1 MLQDNLDVMLAIS
14 LHSAD
19 EKTREEI
26 MPITQR
32 YSLEELMD
40 ILDEY
45 VIKTKNRVFYEYI
58 LIKNL
63 TDTPYQAKK
72 LVELLKNRLAHV
84 NLIPYNENP
93 VVDYKTP
100 SLSRIL
106 TFKKILED

>member
-1 MLQDNLDVMLAIS
+1 MIKDNLNVRLAVS

-19 EKTREEI
+19 EKTRKEI

-32 YSLEELMD
+32 YSLNELMNV
-40 ILDEY
+40 LDEY
-45 VIKTKNRVFYEYI
+45 VMKTKNRVFYEYI
-58 LIKNL
+58 LIEDL

-72 LVELLKNRLAHV
+72 LVLLLKNRLAHV

-93 VVDYKTP
+93 AVDYKTP

-106 TFKKILED
+106 AFKKILED